1 MFSKSILAFGSLIA
15 LSAATIAPMGPA
27 FADDAQIST
36 SATTESAPAPTPVST
51 PATGK
56 GQALMQGVL
65 DDLVQGKT
73 ELVQLQPMA
82 RVNLLQQPGMLA
94 SLSMRLQSFGTLQSV
109 SYAGMQNGMEIYD
122 VRFASASMLFAAAI
136 APDGKIARIQWKFH

>member
-1 MFSKSILAFGSLIA
+1 
-15 LSAATIAPMGPA
+15 
-27 FADDAQIST
+27 
-36 SATTESAPAPTPVST
+36 
-51 PATGK
+51 
-56 GQALMQGVL
+56 
-65 DDLVQGKT
+65 
-73 ELVQLQPMA
+73 MA